1 MQVLLALN
9 GRMGRVIMSQ
19 WLERNGVHTCGASD
33 WNELT
38 QILQGISISKSHL
51 QDTPCECLEPEDLSI
66 QDPSASSPFVIVVDI
81 GILDLSTSIW
91 KEQLNFLD
99 KYHGRAKFAWILYHD
114 TSSTI
119 KMELRRR
126 RQLLMVNR
134 PLYKGKMIQIL
145 EAIIKEKS
153 LELQSF
159 DNATVEGD
167 LHECLEI
174 DPNHSDITCSDDSDK
189 SDNGTD
195 KCASAFPSEKKRD
208 ENFVTAS
215 LSNYGTLN
223 NYFIDFNS
231 VDLEENAP
239 ERNHLGQTRDG
250 EQNLTS
256 TSAKEVTNASSDKVA
271 GQKSLAGICI
281 LLAEDT
287 PVLQRVATIMLE
299 KLGAK
304 VVVVGDGQQA
314 VDALKPVSNSDEGRN
329 DTLQEDDNSITSQAE
344 GSYSL
349 PYDLILMDCQVS
361 RA

>member
-19 WLERNGVHTCGASD
+19 WLERNGVQTCGASD

-38 QILQGISISKSHL
+38 QILQGISTSKIHL
-51 QDTPCECLEPEDLSI
+51 EDAPCECLEHEDVSI

-99 KYHGRAKFAWILYHD
+99 QYHGRAKFAWILYHD

-126 RQLLMVNR
+126 RHQLMVNR

-145 EAIIKEKS
+145 EAIIKEKV
-153 LELQSF
+153 LEVQSF
-159 DNATVEGD
+159 GNAPVEGEM
-167 LHECLEI
+167 HECLEI
-174 DPNHSDITCSDDSDK
+174 DPNHSDIACSDDSDK
-189 SDNGTD
+189 SDNGND
-195 KCASAFPSEKKRD
+195 KCASSFPSEEKRD
-208 ENFVTAS
+208 ENFVKAS
-215 LSNYGTLN
+215 LSQYGTLN

-231 VDLEENAP
+231 VDLEENSSD
-239 ERNHLGQTRDG
+239 RNHLGQPRDG
-250 EQNLTS
+250 EHNSIS
-256 TSAKEVTNASSDKVA
+256 TSPKEDTNACSDKMA
-271 GQKSLAGICI
+271 GQKSLAGLCI

-304 VVVVGDGQQA
+304 VVVVGDGLQA
-314 VDALKPVSNSDEGRN
+314 VEALKSVSNSDECRN
-329 DTLQEDDNSITSQAE
+329 GSLQEDDDSITTQADC
-344 GSYSL
+344 